1 MPSIQGPSASG
12 GINSDEC
19 ITVAQV
25 SLLQRGM
32 DILSSRPVLS
42 DDGAARSASLDI
54 NEAGVQTG
62 ERKVRGK
69 KARHLTVVLA
79 SALGLCLLVGSV
91 LLMDAGDQLSAVEG
105 FLEHGPNRGDAL
117 LSGTV
122 GKKAAAAHRL
132 AVLAQQPGIKVVEA
146 RPLQSLAKVSA
157 VAEAQVETKGKS
169 KMIKAAGP
177 IASKIVT
184 HAEEKASVPTAKI
197 VPAKPSV
204 PRASAMKAAVHKAAA
219 AKVSAVTWP
228 RPAPVAPRVATQAS
242 VAPQQRAAMYAATQQ
257 LQIQQQGAAQYYAP
271 QAQQQYGNAAYY
283 AYPQEEQQYY
293 QPQYAAP
300 PQQQGMYP
308 QPQPLYQYPQQQ
320 LYYQQ
325 PQQVPMYAQ
334 QPVIYNQAQQP
345 AMQMQAAPTPML
357 QAQQPTP
364 MLQAPTPMLQAQQPV
379 PPVQLEAQ
387 AKQPMKQETMLQDPT
402 QSAAPK
408 LSAPKPAA
416 QPKALSSIPR
426 VSPQPVQQTENQAPK
441 DQLTQ
446 RLVASL
452 PPAIQQ
458 QNAAAER
465 LASSGG
471 ASPMLVDG
479 HAADT
484 ASLKAQAQQTASK
497 SLLKQ
502 FGTDSPQQL
511 SLRQQMEQKMIAK
524 FNAAVAP
531 QGGYGGYEN
540 EQESAEAA
548 TPELSLPNQQQLAG
562 AFGGSF
568 QQVKA
573 QANPQIARMMTM
585 GGGR

>member
-1 MPSIQGPSASG
+1 
-12 GINSDEC
+12 
-19 ITVAQV
+19 
-25 SLLQRGM
+25 
-32 DILSSRPVLS
+32 
-42 DDGAARSASLDI
+42 
-54 NEAGVQTG
+54 
-62 ERKVRGK
+62 
-69 KARHLTVVLA
+69 
-79 SALGLCLLVGSV
+79 
-91 LLMDAGDQLSAVEG
+91 
-105 FLEHGPNRGDAL
+105 
-117 LSGTV
+117 
-122 GKKAAAAHRL
+122 
-132 AVLAQQPGIKVVEA
+132 
-146 RPLQSLAKVSA
+146 
-157 VAEAQVETKGKS
+157 
-169 KMIKAAGP
+169 
-177 IASKIVT
+177 
-184 HAEEKASVPTAKI
+184 
-197 VPAKPSV
+197 
-204 PRASAMKAAVHKAAA
+204 
-219 AKVSAVTWP
+219 
-228 RPAPVAPRVATQAS
+228 
-242 VAPQQRAAMYAATQQ
+242 MYAATQQ